1 MKRADRFRVT
11 VVPPREGE
19 GDAWYWRIRPPHG
32 KKGETRRSS
41 ETTDRAE
48 AEDGAR
54 RTADRL
60 NAGVIRP
67 GSDPTALEVFDRFYA
82 AKEMTK
88 TPPGT
93 LKTFRLAHR
102 WLASKLTLPASRL
115 TSGAILA
122 VRDVMETKIAAST
135 CNLYVGCLRRCWGWA
150 RARDTMFPGL
160 VAFPK
165 VKDLDEVP
173 TEKRPFYPEEVAA
186 VLQELADFS
195 GGKWLGL
202 FRCLSDSGKRVGSL
216 LDATGGDVHAHPER
230 PWIDVVDGKSSERQ
244 RAYVLP
250 ETVALLPRRTPD
262 DLLFQGRAGKVVVS
276 TVNGVLHRALELA
289 GLDHLK
295 GFVDV
300 HSFRRFVVDQNCQD
314 GESIA
319 RGMRITGHQDPSIFL
334 AYQRNSRDMPH
345 DALRR
350 TRDRVEAST
359 PSTTPGD
366 AAWSASMAASAGPRS
381 TRAGG
386 HGAPTALG
394 LEAADAASPPRV
406 PPRIKA
412 VPAGSCTPM
421 LGRSRAARLVARAL
435 TLDPMTPA
443 EVREMTYA
451 LAGSTGLQRGAK
463 EHGLEAGELT
473 RAQAVNTK
481 RSAKR
486 REARR
491 AR

>member
-202 FRCLSDSGKRVGSL
+202 FRCLSDSGK
-216 LDATGGDVHAHPER
+216 PF
-230 PWIDVVDGKSSERQ
+230 VV
-244 RAYVLP
+244 
-250 ETVALLPRRTPD
+250 TVVEDLPD
-262 DLLFQGRAGKVVVS
+262 DALGARLVRGRLDLRAIEKAYAVAEGELHLA
-276 TVNGVLHRALELA
+276 VLR
-289 GLDHLK
+289 
-295 GFVDV
+295 
-300 HSFRRFVVDQNCQD
+300 Q
-314 GESIA
+314 I
-319 RGMRITGHQDPSIFL
+319 P
-334 AYQRNSRDMPH
+334 
-345 DALRR
+345 ALRLGPYYG
-350 TRDRVEAST
+350 RDPT
-359 PSTTPGD
+359 GD
-366 AAWSASMAASAGPRS
+366 GFL
-381 TRAGG
+381 GL
-386 HGAPTALG
+386 ALG
-394 LEAADAASPPRV
+394 LELPLFDRNQGEIAE
-406 PPRIKA
+406 K
-412 VPAGSCTPM
+412 
-421 LGRSRAARLVARAL
+421 RSARERARAAYVAALHRLRAAAVEARAQVRRARL
-435 TLDPMTPA
+435 EVEAQEREVLPLVERNQSLFDGAVKAGELGVLDWVTA
-443 EVREMTYA
+443 
-451 LAGSTGLQRGAK
+451 LQRGLGARQAY
-463 EHGLEAGELT
+463 LESLVRYQTSVVEYEAALGVSPS
-473 RAQAVNTK
+473 RAVPG
-481 RSAKR
+481 R
-486 REARR
+486 
-491 AR
+491 